1 MGDCAHVARQ
11 SPFRESQSLI
21 VTSNAPVSRPRDWPP
36 LRHAKAGLRLVFDRL
51 ERGAERLFSPALNPL
66 AQLGAISFFLFW
78 VVAVSGIYLFIFFD
92 TGIVNAYSSVEWI
105 SGPHWYHA
113 GVMRS
118 FHRYASDLMVL
129 SMGIHLLR
137 EFSLDRYRGTRW
149 FSWFT
154 GIPLIWFLYI
164 SGITGYWLVWD
175 SLAQYVAMV
184 SAKLLDVVP
193 IFGEPLA
200 RNFLTPEHL
209 SSRFFSLLV
218 FLHIAVPL
226 MLLLGMWIH
235 IQRISRPKVNPPRL
249 LAGLVLAALL
259 AVSLWKPAVS
269 QGPADL
275 TKITAEIG
283 LDWFYLPL
291 YPLAEKWGGW
301 GLWALLIG
309 VSTMLA
315 AMPWLPPFRRAAA
328 AEVDLPNCNG
338 CNRCVEDCPYEAIR
352 LVPRT
357 DGEPF
362 PQQAEVSPDLCVSCG
377 ICMGSCPSSTPFR
390 RTEELKTGIDLPG
403 QPLREV
409 RDSVVA
415 ASAELHGDGRVM
427 VLACEH
433 GAGGGAL
440 GGVVAFPCVA
450 MIPPSLI
457 DYILSRDLAEG
468 VVVAGCSESV
478 CYNRLGVE
486 WTKLRFAGERDPYLR
501 KRVPRERLASIWAS
515 PFEANRFEAEKAA
528 FAERLLEVAK
538 VAQPAARERA
548 DEELEEQ
555 A

>member
-1 MGDCAHVARQ
+1 MTIGNR
-11 SPFRESQSLI
+11 
-21 VTSNAPVSRPRDWPP
+21 NRDWA
-36 LRHAKAGLRLVFDRL
+36 LLQYVKRGLRRVFDVA
-51 ERGAERLFSPALNPL
+51 ERGAERLFSPSLNPL

-78 VVAVSGIYLFIFFD
+78 VVAVSGIYLFVFFD
-92 TGIVNAYSSVEWI
+92 TGIVDAYTSVEWI

-118 FHRYASDLMVL
+118 LHRYASDLMVV
-129 SMGIHLLR
+129 SVAVHLMR

-154 GIPLIWFLYI
+154 GIPLIWFLYV

-175 SLAQYVAMV
+175 KLAQYVALV
-184 SAKLLDVVP
+184 SAQLLDVVP

-209 SSRFFSLLV
+209 SSRFFTLLV

-226 MLLLGMWIH
+226 ILLLGMWIH

-249 LAGLVLAALL
+249 LAALVLAALT
-259 AVSLWKPAVS
+259 AVSLWKPALS

-275 TKITAEIG
+275 AKVPDEIG

-291 YPLAEKWGGW
+291 YPLAEQWGGW
-301 GLWALLIG
+301 GLWALLFG

-315 AMPWLPPFRRAAA
+315 AMPWLPPFRRAPA

-357 DGEPF
+357 DGAPF
-362 PQQAEVSPDLCVSCG
+362 PQQAEVTADLCVSCG

-390 RTEELKTGIDLPG
+390 RQLELKTGIDLPG

-415 ASAELHGDGRVM
+415 ASAELRGDGRVM

-433 GAGGGAL
+433 GGGAADI
-440 GGVVAFPCVA
+440 GGVVSFPCVA
-450 MIPPSLI
+450 MVPPSLI
-457 DYILSRDLAEG
+457 DFVLSKDLADG
-468 VVVAGCSESV
+468 VIVAGCSESA
-478 CYNRLGVE
+478 CYHRLGVE
-486 WTKLRFAGERDPYLR
+486 WTRQRFAGARDPYLR
-501 KRVPRERLASIWAS
+501 RRVPRERLLTIWSS
-515 PFEANRFEAEKAA
+515 PFETRRYEAEKDA
-528 FAERLLEVAK
+528 FATRLRTMKASHRSEIEPEPDEIGEMAK
-538 VAQPAARERA
+538 
-548 DEELEEQ
+548 
-555 A
+555 

>member
-1 MGDCAHVARQ
+1 MIMGKSGTAK
-11 SPFRESQSLI
+11 
-21 VTSNAPVSRPRDWPP
+21 RDLAV
-36 LRHAKAGLRLVFDRL
+36 LRLLKSGLRRVFDPL
-51 ERGAERLFSPALNPL
+51 ERGAERLFTPALNPL

-92 TGIVNAYSSVEWI
+92 TGIVDAYASVEWI
-105 SGPHWYHA
+105 SGPHWFHA

-118 FHRYASDLMVL
+118 LHRYASDLMVV
-129 SMGIHLLR
+129 SMVLHLLR

-175 SLAQYVAMV
+175 ALAQYVAVV
-184 SAKLLDVVP
+184 SAELLDVVP

-200 RNFLTPEHL
+200 RNFLTPDHL
-209 SSRFFSLLV
+209 SSRFFTLLV

-226 MLLLGMWIH
+226 VLLLAMWIH

-249 LAGLVLAALL
+249 LAALVLAALV

-275 TKITAEIG
+275 TKVPAEVG
-283 LDWFYLPL
+283 LDWFFLPL
-291 YPLAEKWGGW
+291 YPLAEEWGGW
-301 GLWALLIG
+301 GLWALLFG
-309 VSTMLA
+309 VSTILA
-315 AMPWLPPFRRAAA
+315 AMPWLPPFRRAPA

-357 DGEPF
+357 DGAPF
-362 PQQAEVSPDLCVSCG
+362 PQQAEVNADLCVSCG

-390 RTEELKTGIDLPG
+390 RQAELKTGIDLPG

-409 RDSVVA
+409 RDSVAA
-415 ASAELHGDGRVM
+415 ASAELGGTGRAM

-433 GAGGGAL
+433 GAGGADI
-440 GGVVAFPCVA
+440 GGVVTFPCVA

-457 DYILSRDLAEG
+457 DYILSKGLADG
-468 VVVAGCSESV
+468 VVVAGCSESTA
-478 CYNRLGVE
+478 YNRLGVE
-486 WTKLRFAGERDPYLR
+486 WTRQRFAGERDPYLR
-501 KRVPRERLASIWAS
+501 KRVPRERLATIWGS
-515 PFEANRFEAEKAA
+515 PLEAGRYEAEKAA
-528 FAERLLEVAK
+528 FAARLRELPAA
-538 VAQPAARERA
+538 AQPTAGQGAEGRRGEPRGQAEERP
-548 DEELEEQ
+548 
-555 A
+555 

>member
-1 MGDCAHVARQ
+1 MSVADAGETGR
-11 SPFRESQSLI
+11 R
-21 VTSNAPVSRPRDWPP
+21 NDWPP
-36 LRHAKAGLRLVFDRL
+36 LRGLKAGLRRIFDGL

-78 VVAVSGIYLFIFFD
+78 IVAVSGIYLFIFFD
-92 TGIVNAYSSVEWI
+92 TGIVDAYSSVEWI

-118 FHRYASDLMVL
+118 FHRYASDLMVV
-129 SMGIHLLR
+129 SVAVHLLR

-154 GIPLIWFLYI
+154 GIPLIWLLYV

-175 SLAQYVAMV
+175 MLAQYVAMV
-184 SAKLLDVVP
+184 SAKLLDVFPV
-193 IFGEPLA
+193 FGEPLA

-226 MLLLGMWIH
+226 ILLLGMWIH

-249 LAGLVLAALL
+249 LAGLILAALL
-259 AVSLWKPAVS
+259 AVSLWKPALS

-275 TKITAEIG
+275 TRAPVELG
-283 LDWFYLPL
+283 LDWLFLPL
-291 YPLAEKWGGW
+291 YPLAEAWGEW
-301 GLWALLIG
+301 SLWALLVG

-315 AMPWLPPFRRAAA
+315 AMQWLPPFRRAPA

-357 DGEPF
+357 DDEPF
-362 PQQAEVSPDLCVSCG
+362 PHQAEVDADLCVSCG
-377 ICMGSCPSSTPFR
+377 ICMGACPSSTPFR
-390 RTEELKTGIDLPG
+390 RVEELKTGIDLPG

-409 RDSVVA
+409 REAVIA
-415 ASAELHGDGRVM
+415 ASAGLKGPQRVL

-433 GAGGGAL
+433 GAGGGEIEGA
-440 GGVVAFPCVA
+440 VAFPCVA
-450 MIPPSLI
+450 MVPPSLI
-457 DYILSRDLAEG
+457 DFVLSRGLAEG
-468 VVVAGCSESV
+468 VVVAGCSESA

-486 WTKLRFAGERDPYLR
+486 WTKQRFAGARDPYLR
-501 KRVPRERLASIWAS
+501 KRVPRERLATIWAS
-515 PFEANRFEAEKAA
+515 PFEAGRYAAEKAA
-528 FAERLLEVAK
+528 FVARLGVLEEGAPATAVA
-538 VAQPAARERA
+538 AARSKTRQETEA
-548 DEELEEQ
+548 
-555 A
+555 

>member
-1 MGDCAHVARQ
+1 MTASRK
-11 SPFRESQSLI
+11 
-21 VTSNAPVSRPRDWPP
+21 NANDWLP
-36 LRHAKAGLRLVFDRL
+36 LRLLKIGLRRGFDVL

-66 AQLGAISFFLFW
+66 AQIGAISFFLFW
-78 VVAVSGIYLFIFFD
+78 IVAVSGIYLFIFFD
-92 TGIVNAYSSVEWI
+92 TGIVDAYSSVEWI
-105 SGPHWYHA
+105 SGPQWYHA

-118 FHRYASDLMVL
+118 FHRYASDLMVV
-129 SMGIHLLR
+129 SVAVHLLR

-175 SLAQYVAMV
+175 MLAQYVAQV
-184 SAKLLDVVP
+184 SAKLLDIFPV
-193 IFGEPLA
+193 FGEPLA

-226 MLLLGMWIH
+226 ILLLGMWIH

-249 LAGLVLAALL
+249 LAALILAALL
-259 AVSLWKPAVS
+259 AVSLWKPALS

-275 TKITAEIG
+275 TRVPVELG
-283 LDWFYLPL
+283 LDWLFLPL
-291 YPLAEKWGGW
+291 YPLAETWGEWNLW
-301 GLWALLIG
+301 GLLVG
-309 VSTMLA
+309 VSVMLA
-315 AMPWLPPFRRAAA
+315 AMPWLPPFRRAPA

-362 PQQAEVSPDLCVSCG
+362 PHQAEVSADLCVSCG

-390 RTEELKTGIDLPG
+390 RVQDLKTGIDLPG
-403 QPLREV
+403 QPLSEV
-409 RDSVVA
+409 RESVIA
-415 ASAELHGDGRVM
+415 AAAELKGEHRVM

-433 GAGGGAL
+433 GAGGADI
-440 GGVVAFPCVA
+440 GGVVTFPCVA
-450 MIPPSLI
+450 MVPPSLI
-457 DYILSRDLAEG
+457 DFALSKNLADG
-468 VVVAGCSESV
+468 IVVAGCSESA

-486 WTKLRFAGERDPYLR
+486 WTKQRFAGARDPYLR
-501 KRVPRERLASIWAS
+501 KRVPRDRLATIWAS
-515 PFEANRFEAEKAA
+515 PFEGGRYETEKTAFTARLATLEKTAPTLMQAEEDKPRLEAEG
-528 FAERLLEVAK
+528 
-538 VAQPAARERA
+538 
-548 DEELEEQ
+548 
-555 A
+555 

>member
-1 MGDCAHVARQ
+1 MSAAQKTGRA
-11 SPFRESQSLI
+11 
-21 VTSNAPVSRPRDWPP
+21 NDWPP
-36 LRHAKAGLRLVFDRL
+36 LRLAKAGLRRIFDVL

-66 AQLGAISFFLFW
+66 AQIGALSFFLFW
-78 VVAVSGIYLFIFFD
+78 IVAVSGIYLFIFFD
-92 TGIVNAYSSVEWI
+92 TGIVDAYSSVEWI

-118 FHRYASDLMVL
+118 FHRYASDLMVVTVAV
-129 SMGIHLLR
+129 HLLR

-175 SLAQYVAMV
+175 MLAQYVALV
-184 SAKLLDVVP
+184 SAKLLDVFP

-226 MLLLGMWIH
+226 ILLLGMWIH

-249 LAGLVLAALL
+249 LAGLILAALL
-259 AVSLWKPAVS
+259 AVSLWKPALS
-269 QGPADL
+269 QEPADL
-275 TKITAEIG
+275 TRVPVELG
-283 LDWFYLPL
+283 LDWLFLPL
-291 YPLAEKWGGW
+291 YPLAERWGGW
-301 GLWALLIG
+301 SLWGLMVG
-309 VSTMLA
+309 VSMMLA
-315 AMPWLPPFRRAAA
+315 VMPWLPTFRRAPA

-352 LVPRT
+352 LAPRT
-357 DGEPF
+357 DDEPF
-362 PQQAEVSPDLCVSCG
+362 PHQAEVDADLCVSCG

-390 RTEELKTGIDLPG
+390 RVQELKTGIDLPG
-403 QPLREV
+403 QPLAEV
-409 RDSVVA
+409 RDSVIA
-415 ASAELHGDGRVM
+415 AAAELQGDRRVL

-433 GAGGGAL
+433 GAGGGDI
-440 GGVVAFPCVA
+440 GGVVSFPCVA
-450 MIPPSLI
+450 MVPPSLI
-457 DYILSRDLAEG
+457 DFILSKNLADG
-468 VVVAGCSESV
+468 VVVAGCSESA

-486 WTKLRFAGERDPYLR
+486 WTKQRFAGARDPYLR
-501 KRVPRERLASIWAS
+501 KRVPRERLATIWAS
-515 PFEANRFEAEKAA
+515 PFESRRYEAEKAV
-528 FAERLLEVAK
+528 FAARLATLGTSAPE
-538 VAQPAARERA
+538 PAAVEEEGRA
-548 DEELEEQ
+548 RQRAE

>member
-1 MGDCAHVARQ
+1 MTAGKTEER
-11 SPFRESQSLI
+11 
-21 VTSNAPVSRPRDWPP
+21 RPDWPP
-36 LRHAKAGLRLVFDRL
+36 LRHAKAALRRGFDLL
-51 ERGAERLFSPALNPL
+51 ERGGERLFTPALNPM
-66 AQLGAISFFLFW
+66 AQLGTITFFLFW
-78 VVAVSGIYLFIFFD
+78 VVAVSGVYLFIFFD
-92 TGIVNAYSSVEWI
+92 TGVVNAYSSVEWI

-118 FHRYASDLMVL
+118 LHRYASDLMVVTMVL
-129 SMGIHLLR
+129 HLLR

-175 SLAQYVAMV
+175 ALAQYVAVV
-184 SAKLLDVVP
+184 SAKLLDVIP

-209 SSRFFSLLV
+209 SGRFFSLLV

-226 MLLLGMWIH
+226 ILLLAMWIH
-235 IQRISRPKVNPPRL
+235 IQRISRPKTNPPRL
-249 LAGLVLAALL
+249 LAGLVLAALV
-259 AVSLWKPAVS
+259 AASLWKPALS

-275 TKITAEIG
+275 TRVPAEIG
-283 LDWFYLPL
+283 IDWFYLPL
-291 YPLAEKWGGW
+291 YPLAEDWGAW
-301 GLWALLIG
+301 SLWALLFG
-309 VSTMLA
+309 VSTILA
-315 AMPWLPPFRRAAA
+315 AMPWLPPLRRAPA

-362 PQQAEVSPDLCVSCG
+362 PHQAEVDPDLCVSCG

-390 RTEELKTGIDLPG
+390 RQQDLKTGIDLPG
-403 QPLREV
+403 QPLSEV

-415 ASAELHGDGRVM
+415 ASAELSGTQRAL

-433 GAGGGAL
+433 GAGGGDM
-440 GGVVAFPCVA
+440 GGVVTFPCVA

-457 DYILSRDLAEG
+457 DFILSRNLAEG
-468 VVVAGCSESV
+468 VVVAGCSEST

-486 WTKLRFAGERDPYLR
+486 WTKERFAGTRDPYLR
-501 KRVPRERLASIWAS
+501 KRVARERLATIWAS
-515 PFEANRFEAEKAA
+515 PFETGRYEAEKAA
-528 FAERLLEVAK
+528 FAAGLRPSAK
-538 VAQPAARERA
+538 AEAAARQAGETMEAQP
-548 DEELEEQ
+548 
-555 A
+555 

>member
-1 MGDCAHVARQ
+1 MTMAAGADETGR
-11 SPFRESQSLI
+11 R
-21 VTSNAPVSRPRDWPP
+21 NDWPP
-36 LRHAKAGLRLVFDRL
+36 LRGLKAGLRRVFDIL

-92 TGIVNAYSSVEWI
+92 TGIVDAYSSVEWI

-118 FHRYASDLMVL
+118 FHRYASDLMVV
-129 SMGIHLLR
+129 SVATHLLR

-154 GIPLIWFLYI
+154 GIPLVWFLYI

-175 SLAQYVAMV
+175 MLAQYVAVV
-184 SAKLLDVVP
+184 SAELLDVFP

-226 MLLLGMWIH
+226 LLLLGMWIH

-249 LAGLVLAALL
+249 LAALILTALL
-259 AVSLWKPAVS
+259 AAALWKPALS

-275 TKITAEIG
+275 TRVPAQVG
-283 LDWFYLPL
+283 LDWLFLTL
-291 YPLAEKWGGW
+291 YPLADEWGEWSLW
-301 GLWALLIG
+301 GLLVG
-309 VSTMLA
+309 VSVMLA
-315 AMPWLPPFRRAAA
+315 AMPWLPPFRRAPAA
-328 AEVDLPNCNG
+328 AVHLPNCNG

-362 PQQAEVSPDLCVSCG
+362 PHQAEVDADLCVSCG
-377 ICMGSCPSSTPFR
+377 ICMGACPSSTPFR
-390 RTEELKTGIDLPG
+390 RVQDLRSGIDLPG
-403 QPLREV
+403 QPLAEV
-409 RDSVVA
+409 RESVIA
-415 ASAELHGDGRVM
+415 ASAELKDEHRVL

-433 GAGGGAL
+433 GAGGGDV

-450 MIPPSLI
+450 MVPPSLI
-457 DYILSRDLAEG
+457 DFILSKDLADG
-468 VVVAGCSESV
+468 VVVAGCSESA
-478 CYNRLGVE
+478 CFNRLGVE
-486 WTKLRFAGERDPYLR
+486 WTKQRFAGARDPYLR
-501 KRVPRERLASIWAS
+501 KRVPRERLATIWAS
-515 PFEANRFEAEKAA
+515 PFEAGRYQAEKAA
-528 FAERLLEVAK
+528 FAARLGTPADAALRQAAEEGDARLEK
-538 VAQPAARERA
+538 
-548 DEELEEQ
+548 Q